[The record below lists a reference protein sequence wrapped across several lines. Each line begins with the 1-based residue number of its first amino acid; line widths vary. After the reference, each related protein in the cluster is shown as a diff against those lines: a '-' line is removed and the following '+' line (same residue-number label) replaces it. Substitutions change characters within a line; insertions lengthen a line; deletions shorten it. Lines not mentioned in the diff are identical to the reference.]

1 MKRRDAWRAILA
13 ARTDVDRM
21 VASAVGDYPDG
32 VPVRPSAGGD
42 PAAVPFQTA
51 TWRDPGAAPG
61 SVTMLPYATSEQT
74 AEGGASSG
82 SPSAQSTARTA
93 VITDEERRVLAD
105 LNRRVHER
113 VVELGKALAQAPGR
127 DDAIKALVIYLD
139 ERIMTR
145 LPDYLRLSWP
155 LLQIAYTRSTTG
167 GDDFYRF
174 AGELRAQPGTP
185 SFVFE
190 VYYFCLE
197 NGFVGRYANDLVAI
211 ERYQQWLQEVI
222 DQPRVS
228 TETTDTA
235 ETSTHMAK
243 PVPAWMAYV
252 ISLAAV
258 LLVTASLTLL
268 SNY

>member
-32 VPVRPSAGGD
+32 EPVRPSAGEAGYTV
-42 PAAVPFQTA
+42 AAPFQTA
-51 TWRDPGAAPG
+51 TWRDPGAAP
-61 SVTMLPYATSEQT
+61 SSSTMLPFVTSEPT
-74 AEGGASSG
+74 ANGSASGGSRA
-82 SPSAQSTARTA
+82 A
-93 VITDEERRVLAD
+93 VITEEERRVLAD

-113 VVELGKALAQAPGR
+113 VVELGKALAQENGR

-155 LLQIAYTRSTTG
+155 LLQVAYTRSTTG

-174 AGELRAQPGTP
+174 AGELRARPGTP

-211 ERYQQWLQEVI
+211 ERYQQWLREAI
-222 DQPRVS
+222 DLPRVS
-228 TETTDTA
+228 TEATDTA
-235 ETSTHMAK
+235 EHSTHTAK
-243 PVPAWMAYV
+243 PVPAWMAYA
-252 ISLAAV
+252 ISLGAV
-258 LLVTASLTLL
+258 VLITASLTLL

>member
-1 MKRRDAWRAILA
+1 MKRRDTWRAILS

-21 VASAVGDYPDG
+21 LASAVGDYPDG
-32 VPVRPSAGGD
+32 EPVRPSAGE
-42 PAAVPFQTA
+42 ASASVPFQTA
-51 TWRDPGAAPG
+51 TWRDPGAAP
-61 SVTMLPYATSEQT
+61 SSSTVLPYVTSEP
-74 AEGGASSG
+74 ADS
-82 SPSAQSTARTA
+82 RTM

-113 VVELGKALAQAPGR
+113 VVELGKALAQEPGR
-127 DDAIKALVIYLD
+127 DEAIKALVIYLD

-145 LPDYLRLSWP
+145 LPDYLSLGWP

-174 AGELRAQPGTP
+174 AGELRAQPSTP

-211 ERYQQWLQEVI
+211 ERYQQWLREAI
-222 DQPRVS
+222 DLPRIS
-228 TETTDTA
+228 TEATDTA
-235 ETSTHMAK
+235 ETSTRMAK
-243 PVPAWMAYV
+243 PVAAWVAYA
-252 ISLAAV
+252 ISLGAV
-258 LLVTASLTLL
+258 VLITASLTLL